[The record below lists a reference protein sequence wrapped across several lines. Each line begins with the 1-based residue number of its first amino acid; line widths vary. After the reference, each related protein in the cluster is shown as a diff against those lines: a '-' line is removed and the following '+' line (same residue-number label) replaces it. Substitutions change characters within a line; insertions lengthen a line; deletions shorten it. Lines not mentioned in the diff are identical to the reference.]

1 MRKDKKHL
9 VAVLLLAAGVFFMSG
24 NSESMAGEE
33 PGHTE
38 EGHGH
43 EDEVV
48 DSTVISNES
57 AAAMGIETVI
67 AGPSAIKE
75 TVRLSGRMVLNR
87 NRSAEVKARFPGVV
101 RDVFRQAGDSVKRGD
116 KLAAIESNESL
127 QVYAVPA
134 PLDGVVLE
142 RTISVGDT
150 AGEQPIFTVADLS
163 SLWAEFFIF
172 AADMGSVHQGQP
184 IIIRSLDG
192 KVSAMSMV
200 QAIQP
205 TAEAS
210 SQTVLARAEVA
221 NAEGNWRSGMTVQG
235 YVVISEQAVGIAVP
249 NTAIQQLE
257 GKDVVFVKTATRYTA
272 TPITRGKAD
281 AEMTEIVAG
290 LLPGKEVVSDGSFI
304 VKADIGK
311 AGAEHE
317 H

>member
-1 MRKDKKHL
+1 MHIDKKL
-9 VAVLLLAAGVFFMSG
+9 LMAVLLLAVGAFFILGGSA
-24 NSESMAGEE
+24 SRAGEE
-33 PGHTE
+33 PEHAE
-38 EGHGH
+38 EAH
-43 EDEVV
+43 EHESEAA
-48 DSTVISNES
+48 DSTVIDDGS
-57 AAAMGIETVI
+57 AAAMGIETVV
-67 AGPSAIKE
+67 AGPASIRE
-75 TVRLSGRMVLNR
+75 TIRLSGRMALNR
-87 NRSAEVKARFPGVV
+87 NRSADVKARFPGIV
-101 RDVFRQAGDSVKRGD
+101 RDVFRQVGDSVKRGD

-127 QVYAVPA
+127 QVYTVPA

-142 RTISVGDT
+142 RTVSIGDT
-150 AGEQPIFTVADLS
+150 AGEQPIFTVADLL

-172 AADMGSVHQGQP
+172 AADMGSVRQGQA

-192 KVSAMSMV
+192 KASAMSTV
-200 QAIQP
+200 LAIQP

-221 NAEGNWRSGMTVQG
+221 NTEGIWRSGMTVQG
-235 YVVISEQAVGIAVP
+235 YVVISERPVGIAVP
-249 NTAIQQLE
+249 NAAIQQLE

-290 LLPGKEVVSDGSFI
+290 VIPGTEVVSDGSFI

-311 AGAEHE
+311 AGAGHE